1 MKTLMV
7 VIISSVLLFQYS
19 CSTEPEND
27 YTYFKIMVDSISHPN
42 TISVSDTLKIK
53 FYGFVGP
60 DGCHKFSRFE
70 EQKISNVLELT
81 VWGSKPN
88 FQTACPEVLVYLNSE
103 EYKTVLNQIG
113 NYLIKINQSDNT
125 FLLDSVYVQW
135 NNKSC

>member
-1 MKTLMV
+1 MKALWLF
-7 VIISSVLLFQYS
+7 IFGSVLLIQYS

-27 YTYFKIMVDSISHPN
+27 YTYFKIMVDSLSHPD

-70 EQKISNVLELT
+70 EHKKTNELELT

-88 FQTACPEVLVYLNSE
+88 FQTACPEVLVYLDGE

-113 NYLIKINQSDNT
+113 NYQIKINQPDNSI
-125 FLLDSVYVQW
+125 LLDSVYVQ
-135 NNKSC
+135 

>member
-1 MKTLMV
+1 MK
-7 VIISSVLLFQYS
+7 VLWLFVFGSALLIQYS

-27 YTYFKIMVDSISHPN
+27 YTYFKIMVDSLSYPD
-42 TISVSDTLKIK
+42 TISVNDTLKIK

-88 FQTACPEVLVYLNSE
+88 FQTACPEVLVYLNGE

-113 NYLIKINQSDNT
+113 HYLIEINQQDNCI
-125 FLLDSVYVQW
+125 LLDSVYVE
-135 NNKSC
+135 